1 MSESSPFGDEP
12 EIRIEFVQAI
22 FSAMT
27 DNDAAKLNDLLRG
40 GVTTAEYVE
49 AMNLY
54 GAGATSVPGS
64 AEAAPAATP
73 PASAPA
79 GDPPERDFQ
88 AVKLLIGERGLI
100 GVAGWA
106 DLFDSLAPERAGQL
120 GTLYDALPDGAR
132 AEYDRRY
139 RRPGSR

>member
-1 MSESSPFGDEP
+1 MSESSPFGDES

-27 DNDAAKLNDLLRG
+27 DNDAAKLNDLLRS

-54 GAGATSVPGS
+54 GEGATSVPAS
-64 AEAAPAATP
+64 AASPPAAP
-73 PASAPA
+73 PAEP
-79 GDPPERDFQ
+79 DFQ
-88 AVKLLIGERGLI
+88 AVKLLVGDRGLT
-100 GVAGWA
+100 GVTGWA
-106 DLFDSLAPERAGQL
+106 DLFDSLAPERAAQL
-120 GTLYDALPDGAR
+120 GALYDALPDGAR

-139 RRPGSR
+139 GHPGSR

>member
-1 MSESSPFGDEP
+1 
-12 EIRIEFVQAI
+12 
-22 FSAMT
+22 MT
-27 DNDAAKLNDLLRG
+27 NNDAAKLNDLLRS

-54 GAGATSVPGS
+54 GGGATSVPGL
-64 AEAAPAATP
+64 AEAEEAVPASPPAAE
-73 PASAPA
+73 PAEP
-79 GDPPERDFQ
+79 DFQ

-100 GVAGWA
+100 GVSGWA
-106 DLFDSLAPERAGQL
+106 DLFDSLAPERAAQL

-139 RRPGSR
+139 GRPENS